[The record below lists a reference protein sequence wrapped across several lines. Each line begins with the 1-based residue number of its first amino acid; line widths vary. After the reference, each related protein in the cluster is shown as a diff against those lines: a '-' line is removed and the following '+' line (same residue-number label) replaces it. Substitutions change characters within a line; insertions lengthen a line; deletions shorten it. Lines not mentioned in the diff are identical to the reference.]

1 MDILHEHKIVG
12 FDQMSFFP
20 QYLDDLLLQKEQ
32 FMLNS
37 HPQFI
42 SDKTFETESMQ

>member
-1 MDILHEHKIVG
+1 MNTICDKIVG

-20 QYLDDLLLQKEQ
+20 QYLDDLLQKEQ

-42 SDKTFETESMQ
+42 SDKTFETESM

>member
-1 MDILHEHKIVG
+1 MNTICDKIVG

-20 QYLDDLLLQKEQ
+20 QYLDNLLLQKEQ
-32 FMLNS
+32 FMLTS